1 MDFAFTYFLKISY
14 KFIFLSEFEV
24 FKLVYFDLSMV
35 VYFDLSIKFKGS
47 NFYYKLSNNFF

>member
-35 VYFDLSIKFKGS
+35 VYFELSIKFKGS